1 MQILEEVSALSKY
14 RIKYTKGEEA
24 RYISHLDFVR
34 TIGRTFKRAEIPV
47 DYSKGFN
54 PHIILTV
61 GLPCS
66 VGALSQCEYLD
77 TQLYEDMDCAEIIRR
92 INNHIPMGLKVT
104 DCRKLEDGYVPLH
117 KIESAL
123 YKATI
128 EYTGKINID
137 EFMKNSEI
145 IVDKKTKKG
154 VNPTDIRPMIYDI
167 EKISDEDGVMVIKM
181 HLSAGEK
188 NLKPETV
195 FDAMEKY
202 YEGFKVEFSDLVREK
217 IFFGKN
223 IEIMN

>member
-1 MQILEEVSALSKY
+1 MHTLGEVFALSKY
-14 RIKYTKGEEA
+14 RLKYKKTEPA

-34 TIGRTFKRAEIPV
+34 TIGRTFKRAGIPV
-47 DYSKGFN
+47 AYSQGFN

-66 VGALSQCEYLD
+66 VGVLSECEYLD
-77 TQLYEDMDCAEIIRR
+77 TQLSEDIDCKEIISR
-92 INNHIPMGLKVT
+92 INSHIPMGLEIIG
-104 DCRKLEDGYVPLH
+104 CQKLEQGYVPLH
-117 KIESAL
+117 KIESCL
-123 YKATI
+123 YKARI
-128 EYTGKINID
+128 EYSGSID
-137 EFMKNSEI
+137 VDKFLDEKEI

-154 VNPTDIRPMIYDI
+154 ISATDIKAMIY
-167 EKISDEDGVMVIKM
+167 EMHVLNSDNGVMEITM

-202 YEGFKVEFSDLVREK
+202 SDTFKVEFSDITREK
-217 IFFGKN
+217 IYFGKN

>member
-1 MQILEEVSALSKY
+1 MQTSEEVFALSKY
-14 RIKYTKGEEA
+14 RIKYEKTEEA

-34 TIGRTFKRAEIPV
+34 TIGRTFKRANIPV

-66 VGALSQCEYLD
+66 VGCLSECEYLD
-77 TQLYEDMDCAEIIRR
+77 TQLYEDMDVSEIIQRM
-92 INNHIPMGLKVT
+92 NKHIPMGLKVT
-104 DCRKLEDGYVPLH
+104 ACQKLEQGYVPLH
-117 KIESAL
+117 KIESAV
-123 YKATI
+123 YRVSV
-128 EYTGKINID
+128 EYTGSVDID
-137 EFMKNSEI
+137 KFLSNDEI

-154 VNPTDIRPMIYDI
+154 INPTDIKPMIYDI
-167 EKISDEDGVMVIKM
+167 EKISDMDGCMEIKM

-188 NLKPETV
+188 NLKPDTV

-202 YEGFKVEFSDLVREK
+202 FDGFKVQFSDITREK
-217 IFFGKN
+217 IYFGKN

>member
-1 MQILEEVSALSKY
+1 MNKY
-14 RIKYTKGEEA
+14 RIKYIKSEEA

-66 VGALSQCEYLD
+66 VGVLSECEYLD
-77 TQLYEDMDCAEIIRR
+77 TQLYEDMDCNEIIERM
-92 INNHIPMGLKVT
+92 NSHIPMGLKVIG
-104 DCRKLEDGYVPLH
+104 CQKLKEGYVPLH

-123 YKATI
+123 YKATV
-128 EYTGKINID
+128 EHEGSMDID
-137 EFMKNSEI
+137 EFMNFDEI

-154 VNPTDIRPMIYDI
+154 VNPTDIKPMIYDI
-167 EKISDEDGVMVIKM
+167 EKISDENGVMMIKM

-188 NLKPETV
+188 NLKPDTV

-202 YEGFKVEFSDLVREK
+202 FDGFKVEFSDITREK

-223 IEIMN
+223 IEIMI

>member
-1 MQILEEVSALSKY
+1 MQTLEEVFALSKY
-14 RIKYTKGEEA
+14 RIKYTKSEEA

-34 TIGRTFKRAEIPV
+34 TIGRTFKRANIPV

-66 VGALSQCEYLD
+66 VGYLSQCEYLD
-77 TQLYEDMDCAEIIRR
+77 TQLYEDMDTSDIIERM
-92 INNHIPMGLKVT
+92 NSHIPMGLKVIG
-104 DCRKLEDGYVPLH
+104 CQKLEQGYVPLH
-117 KIESAL
+117 KIESAI
-123 YKATI
+123 YRATVEYSGSADI
-128 EYTGKINID
+128 ENFLSND
-137 EFMKNSEI
+137 EI

-154 VNPTDIRPMIYDI
+154 INPTDIKPMIYDI
-167 EKISDEDGVMVIKM
+167 EKISDQDGCMVLKM

-188 NLKPETV
+188 NLKPDTV
-195 FDAMEKY
+195 FDAFEKY
-202 YEGFKVEFSDLVREK
+202 FDGFKVEFSDITREK